1 MIRSEIEDEIKVL
14 INSNKNDTTYIN
26 PLMFSYLNDKE
37 LIDIRDNLLI
47 KKDNNIDDNRIF
59 LDELYKKI
67 KLD

>member
-1 MIRSEIEDEIKVL
+1 MIRSEIEDEIKIL

-26 PLMFSYLNDKE
+26 PLMFSYLNDEE